1 MRMQPGNLKLLVQ
14 ALKPH
19 EYYILASAP
28 DATSKLT
35 APGVHFGFWRNT
47 MQSEEAKLV
56 LDALARKLGG
66 AFMARSNN
74 SRMYAL
80 KIAFKPKQRPKSPFG
95 PVRRPRELLY
105 TYSDKGKMFGCV
117 LCKSSKW
124 SRLAETLVGRTVKFK
139 DNTELTINSLEQLAV
154 DLEVGGW
161 L

>member
-1 MRMQPGNLKLLVQ
+1 M
-14 ALKPH
+14 
-19 EYYILASAP
+19 E
-28 DATSKLT
+28 
-35 APGVHFGFWRNT
+35 
-47 MQSEEAKLV
+47 SEEAKQV

-66 AFMARSNN
+66 AFMARSNK

-80 KIAFKPKQRPKSPFG
+80 KVAFKPKQQPKSPFG

-105 TYSDKGKMFGCV
+105 TYSDNNTAVGCI

-124 SRLAETLVGRTVKFK
+124 SRLAETLCGRTIRFK
-139 DNTELTINSLEQLAV
+139 DNTELAVKSLEQLAV